1 MSSALLRF
9 CLTILSASL
18 ILFSPLSYAQE
29 ALQKADEWYVMLTRM
44 NIRESRSI
52 HSRIVGQVNKGV
64 QFRIIKEPPD
74 SNPLY
79 SWYLIKTESGI
90 SGWLCG
96 IYKGVQKY
104 AAVAKLR
111 AQEYETKKSLKSAPE
126 YQQGFEDEPSNLS
139 TRLKETLSQL
149 FNKMKMKADK
159 YSIQDKIQQIQ
170 ISTAKFFSIRR
181 DDRLALDLLFGSLLT
196 MALCHFCLFGLH
208 RKDISTLYFGC
219 LCILTAFLY
228 AASPERFFIAL
239 FPNLDLEIAT
249 KIKFICVY
257 LSFTLFVMFINKLYP
272 QELSQIVLR
281 GSQGLGVLFTLLTL
295 VTSAKIHTYVI
306 VAYEVIVVVSSIN
319 LICVL
324 IRASLRKKISAIW
337 LLGGFS
343 FLIITIINDVLFD
356 QSIIHTGRFVPFG
369 VFIFLFA
376 QWYIVSYRF
385 SKSFGAEEQIGA
397 YSRFVP
403 KEFLKKLDKEDIAD
417 VKLGDNAEMT
427 MSILFSDIR
436 IRRHHGFID
445 KFIGDAI
452 MALYDRSTD
461 DAVRGAIGMLQK
473 LVEYNE
479 GRKQAGYVP
488 IGIGIGINRGSLRI
502 GTVGETGRMEGTVI
516 GDAVNVAS
524 RIQGMTKTY
533 GVSLLISD
541 ETFRSLRD
549 PSKYYTR
556 KIGRVK
562 VKGKKEPVTLW
573 EVFDCDPPDILNYK
587 LDIATIFDEA
597 LSLYLSSQFEEAQ
610 DRFQDCLVRNPRDK
624 TAQFYKE
631 RCQLYMKMGVDGS
644 SEGIARVVTY
654 ERLSA

>member
-1 MSSALLRF
+1 
-9 CLTILSASL
+9 
-18 ILFSPLSYAQE
+18 
-29 ALQKADEWYVMLTRM
+29 M

-64 QFRIIKEPPD
+64 QFRIIKEAPD

-79 SWYLIKTESGI
+79 SWYLIKTKSGI

-104 AAVAKLR
+104 APVAKLS
-111 AQEYETKKSLKSAPE
+111 AQEYETKKSLKSSPE
-126 YQQGFEDEPSNLS
+126 YQEEFEDEPSNLS
-139 TRLKETLSQL
+139 TRLKESLNQL

-159 YSIQDKIQQIQ
+159 YSIQDKIEQIQ

-181 DDRLALDLLFGSLLT
+181 DDRLAFDLLFGSLLT
-196 MALCHFCLFGLH
+196 MALYHFCFFGLH

-228 AASPERFFIAL
+228 TASPERFFIAL

-306 VAYEVIVVVSSIN
+306 VAYEVIVVVSSIY

-403 KEFLKKLDKEDIAD
+403 KEFLKKLDKEDISD

-436 IRRHHGFID
+436 NFTTLSEQMTPEENFKFINSYLKVMGPVIRRHHGFID

-452 MALYDRSTD
+452 MALYDTSAD

-479 GRKQAGYVP
+479 GRKRAGYVP

-516 GDAVNVAS
+516 SDAVNVAS
-524 RIQGMTKTY
+524 RIEGMTKMY

-541 ETFRSLRD
+541 ETYRSLED

-573 EVFDCDPPDILNYK
+573 EVFDCDPPDILDYK
-587 LDIATIFDEA
+587 LNIATIFDEA
-597 LSLYLSSQFEEAQ
+597 LSLYLSNQFEEAQ
-610 DRFQDCLVRNPRDK
+610 DLFQDCLVKNPQDK
-624 TAQFYKE
+624 TAQFYKD
-631 RCQLYMKMGVDGS
+631 RCKRYMKMGVDG
-644 SEGIARVVTY
+644 ITRVISY
-654 ERLSA
+654 ERLVA